1 MTDYAKKEQ
10 KILNKIE
17 DTFGKLDTT
26 LDKLEESEDTKVKHF
41 VEQEKA
47 IHEIKKII
55 SEGKKLNKNEQNAID
70 DVAYEVDAW
79 MDSEESLVGKI
90 SKYFDELDKTLS
102 NISDD
107 DNHVKR
113 YIEQKKV
120 LHEVKE
126 IAKSVD
132 KLVD

>member
-10 KILNKIE
+10 KILNKIQE
-17 DTFGKLDTT
+17 ATEKLDTT
-26 LDKLEESEDTKVKHF
+26 LDKVEESEETKVKHF
-41 VEQEKA
+41 IEQEKA

-55 SEGKKLNKNEQNAID
+55 SDGKKLYKNEQNAVED
-70 DVAYEVDAW
+70 AAYEVSDW
-79 MDSEESLVGKI
+79 MDNEDSLVGNI
-90 SKYFDELDKTLS
+90 SNRFDKLDKTLS

-107 DNHVKR
+107 DNRVKS

-132 KLVD
+132 KLLD